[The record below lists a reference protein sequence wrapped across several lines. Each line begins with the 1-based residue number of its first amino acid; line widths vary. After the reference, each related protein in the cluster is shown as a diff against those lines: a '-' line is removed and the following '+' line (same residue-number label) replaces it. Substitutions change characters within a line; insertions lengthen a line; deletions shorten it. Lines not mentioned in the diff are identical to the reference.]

1 MIKEINLLLD
11 KLKDNLCAAKERM
24 KKVADKGKREVEYEV
39 GDYVFLKIQSY
50 CFRSIVCC
58 PNKKLWPHFYG
69 SYEILERV
77 GMVVYRLKL
86 PLTAKI
92 HPYFHVSQ
100 LKNRIDPNV
109 SSQPLS
115 DFLNEEN
122 ELVVQPEEVLDYGY
136 SPQGE
141 LELLNKWQQLW

>member
-58 PNKKLWPHFYG
+58 PNKKL
-69 SYEILERV
+69 
-77 GMVVYRLKL
+77 
-86 PLTAKI
+86 
-92 HPYFHVSQ
+92 
-100 LKNRIDPNV
+100 
-109 SSQPLS
+109 
-115 DFLNEEN
+115 
-122 ELVVQPEEVLDYGY
+122 
-136 SPQGE
+136 
-141 LELLNKWQQLW
+141 